1 MGEVWGVRRKGG
13 MAAVPPAAASV
24 VMRDGCARVREARR
38 WRPGGERACAPSLS
52 EGAASNAASSL
63 ATASSSTA
71 VVARRCAVPGVSGAD
86 LGVRGVFGFS
96 GVCGG
101 APPPPPG
108 PGITA
113 VL

>member
-1 MGEVWGVRRKGG
+1 
-13 MAAVPPAAASV
+13 MAAG
-24 VMRDGCARVREARR
+24 RGGRAR
-38 WRPGGERACAPSLS
+38 APSLS

-71 VVARRCAVPGVSGAD
+71 AVARRCAVPGVSGAD

-113 VL
+113 ML